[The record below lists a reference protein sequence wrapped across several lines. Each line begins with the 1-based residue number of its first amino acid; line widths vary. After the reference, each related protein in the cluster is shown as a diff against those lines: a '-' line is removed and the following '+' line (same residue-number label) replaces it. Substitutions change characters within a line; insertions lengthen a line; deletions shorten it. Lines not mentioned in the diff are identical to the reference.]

1 MATPC
6 DSQLQQ
12 APFDTYRDPQTGEW
26 KLKRNQPSQAASIRN
41 ILPFRRPTEA
51 FVALASQAK

>member
-26 KLKRNQPSQAASIRN
+26 KLKPNQAAQASGIRN
-41 ILPFRRPTEA
+41 VLPFRRPTESL
-51 FVALASQAK
+51 VALMSQAK